1 MELLFII
8 VDKERLIQK
17 LKRNGYLKSRKVIE
31 AMEKVPREIFVPES
45 QKRFAYEDMPLEI
58 GYGQTISAPHM
69 VAIMLEELDLYEDS
83 KVLEIG
89 TGTGYH
95 AALAAT
101 IANKGKIYTIERV
114 KELAERAR
122 KNFEMLGIKNVEVF
136 VGDGS
141 CGLEKHAPYTHI
153 YATCAAPSI
162 PAPLIQ
168 QLGDNGKL
176 LIPVGRVYGELWE
189 VKKKGGKIRKRRI
202 VGCSFVP
209 MIGKEGYYEN

>member
-1 MELLFII
+1 
-8 VDKERLIQK
+8 VDREKLIENLRK
-17 LKRNGYLKSRKVIE
+17 KGYLKSRKVIE

-45 QKRFAYEDMPLEI
+45 QRRYAYEDTPLEI

-69 VAIMLEELDLYEDS
+69 IAIMLEELDLHADS

-101 IANKGKIYTIERV
+101 IAKDGKIYTIERV

-141 CGLEKHAPYTHI
+141 CGLERHAPYTHI

-162 PAPLIQ
+162 PSTLIQ
-168 QLGDNGKL
+168 QLDEGGKL
-176 LIPVGRVYGELWE
+176 LIPVGRVYGELWKVE
-189 VKKKGGKIRKRRI
+189 KRGGKIKKEKV

-209 MIGKEGYYEN
+209 MIGKEGYDED